1 MKKIYTFLLL
11 ATLSLSYSVAQTST
25 DAFQKDGDAL
35 YEGEEYEKAAEVYQK
50 GVEQYPENYK
60 LVKSLAN
67 SKHKLDLFDEA
78 IKWYDAA
85 EKINDSDADL
95 FYARGAAKVFKEEYK
110 KAIKDF
116 EKSIELDPSVPE
128 VFYFKGFSNYELS
141 RYKESVSDYSEAIRL
156 NPDYAAA
163 YYNRG
168 AAKAELKSFEAGT
181 KDFEIALEKNPDLEN
196 GRINIA
202 LSKLGQKKY
211 AEAIADFDK
220 VIALRDK
227 NLAKAFYY
235 RGEAYYEMKNKA
247 KACDDWQK
255 SSNLGNENATSNV
268 EDFCGS
274 ETKPRREIDIV
285 F

>member
-1 MKKIYTFLLL
+1 MRILLF
-11 ATLSLSYSVAQTST
+11 TLFVIASSLLKAQQIDYLVEGTKLYEAEKFKEAAELFEKGMGETPKSYELTKMYA
-25 DAFQKDGDAL
+25 DAL
-35 YEGEEYEKAAEVYQK
+35 HKQELFEKAIT
-50 GVEQYPENYK
+50 NYDK
-60 LVKSLAN
+60 
-67 SKHKLDLFDEA
+67 
-78 IKWYDAA
+78 A
-85 EKINDSDADL
+85 EKLNETDDKL
-95 FYARGAAKVFKEEYK
+95 YFNRGAAKVFIEEYK

-116 EKSIELDPSVPE
+116 DKSIKLNPDFDE
-128 VFYFKGFSNYELS
+128 VYYFKGFCNYELS
-141 RYKESVSDYSEAIRL
+141 RYKESIQNYTKAIDI

-181 KDFEIALEKNPDLEN
+181 RDFEIALEKNPDLEN

-211 AEAIADFDK
+211 LEAIKDFD
-220 VIALRDK
+220 VIIEERGK
-227 NLAKAFYY
+227 NLAKAYFY
-235 RGEAYYEMKNKA
+235 RGEAQYELDNKS

-255 SSNLGNENATSNV
+255 SSNLGNEFATSNV

-274 ETKPRREIDIV
+274 EVKKRREIEIV